1 MDKRIGA
8 SEVPA
13 LFTDDGFARLYA
25 VKAGLIERDD
35 SDNEAMLLGREL
47 ESGVLRCS
55 GLEVVE
61 VQPEYRTGPPLFL
74 VTHPDAVCKDGWIVE
89 VKTTGLTGKTDWP
102 DDGIPDRVLYQ
113 VQAQLMA
120 SRAPGCMVVALV
132 AGKGLCKHL
141 VQPDA
146 LLQGVIE
153 RRILRLWDCVDGRA
167 EPPRIPESSAGDL
180 PPTPPSPKKRIVL
193 DDSEAALAAQR
204 FLECKEQIK
213 RLSDEADALRSK
225 IEAAMGDAE
234 EAFCGPYKIK
244 RTAVRQIRL
253 DTKLVKAMP
262 SCYKES
268 VYFRFDV
275 SVL

>member
-1 MDKRIGA
+1 MDRRIGA
-8 SEVPA
+8 SEVPS
-13 LFTDDGFARLYA
+13 LFSDEGFARLYA

-35 SDNEAMLLGREL
+35 TDNEAMLLGREL
-47 ESGVLRCS
+47 ESGVLRCA

-61 VQPEYRTGPPLFL
+61 VQPEYRSGPPLFL
-74 VTHPDAVCKDGWIVE
+74 AVHPDAVCKDGWIVE
-89 VKTTGLTGKTDWP
+89 VKTSGLTGRTDWP

-132 AGKGLCKHL
+132 AGKGLRKHL
-141 VQPDA
+141 VHPDP

-167 EPPRIPESSAGDL
+167 EPPPLPESSAGDL
-180 PPTPPSPKKRIVL
+180 PPPPPSPKKRIVL
-193 DDSEAALAAQR
+193 DDCEAVMAAQR
-204 FLECKEQIK
+204 FMECKEEIK
-213 RLSDEADALRSK
+213 KLSAEADALRAK
-225 IEAAMGDAE
+225 LEAAIGDAE
-234 EAFCGPYKIK
+234 EAYCGEYKIK
-244 RTAVRQIRL
+244 RTAVRQVRL

-262 SCYKES
+262 SEYKES

-275 SVL
+275 SVR